1 MAWTNVKT
9 NELYRNYFKKVKKN
23 KTKKQ
28 LASAIQR
35 LNINFKS

>member
-1 MAWTNVKT
+1 M
-9 NELYRNYFKKVKKN
+9 NYTETISKKLKN